1 MKEKI
6 ELYKNWIN
14 SKTAKIFFVIIAIIN
29 SKIIFCSLA
38 SMVEDNKLPIILLF
52 LFVVI
57 CNLVCLWNPK
67 NKILNKNEYLTF
79 VTITLIMF
87 VLITIGSLSYFGL
100 NFFMNIETELNLKMD
115 Y

>member
-14 SKTAKIFFVIIAIIN
+14 TTNAKIFFVIIAIIN
-29 SKIIFCSLA
+29 SKIIFCGLA

-57 CNLVCLWNPK
+57 CNLVCLWNSK

-87 VLITIGSLSYFGL
+87 FVITIGGLSYFGL

>member
-6 ELYKNWIN
+6 ELYKKWIN
-14 SKTAKIFFVIIAIIN
+14 TKIAKIFFVIIAIIN

-57 CNLVCLWNPK
+57 CNLLCLWNPK

-87 VLITIGSLSYFGL
+87 VLITIGGLSYFGL

>member
-14 SKTAKIFFVIIAIIN
+14 SKTAKIFFIVIAIIN

-52 LFVVI
+52 LFVII
-57 CNLVCLWNPK
+57 CNLFCLWNPK

-87 VLITIGSLSYFGL
+87 VAITIGVLSYFGL

>member
-38 SMVEDNKLPIILLF
+38 SMVEDNKLPIIFLF
-52 LFVVI
+52 LFFVI
-57 CNLVCLWNPK
+57 
-67 NKILNKNEYLTF
+67 
-79 VTITLIMF
+79 LI
-87 VLITIGSLSYFGL
+87 GGLSYFGL

>member
-38 SMVEDNKLPIILLF
+38 SMVEDNNLPIILLF

-57 CNLVCLWNPK
+57 CNLFCLWNPK

-87 VLITIGSLSYFGL
+87 LVILIGC
-100 NFFMNIETELNLKMD
+100 FFLFLI
-115 Y
+115 

>member
-6 ELYKNWIN
+6 ETYKNWIN

-38 SMVEDNKLPIILLF
+38 SMVEDSKLPIILLF

-57 CNLVCLWNPK
+57 CNLFCLWNPK

-87 VLITIGSLSYFGL
+87 LVILIGYFFL
-100 NFFMNIETELNLKMD
+100 FLI
-115 Y
+115 